1 MKVSNENV
9 GVSDENVG
17 VFNENVGVSNQ
28 TSIVVS
34 NEKMSN
40 LCMIT
45 GTTLCPRS
53 SSSFDFSPK
62 FEKNNPI
69 LFQIRKSRLSISSQY
84 LLTRR
89 SKIKISE
96 KKNYSEN
103 KNLLSF
109 VHKKQL
115 IFRDSQKLSTYS
127 VKPQKKTVL

>member
-1 MKVSNENV
+1 M
-9 GVSDENVG
+9 
-17 VFNENVGVSNQ
+17 
-28 TSIVVS
+28 VS

-53 SSSFDFSPK
+53 SSSLDFSPK

-96 KKNYSEN
+96 KKNYSESR
-103 KNLLSF
+103 NLLSF
-109 VHKKQL
+109 VQKQQL
-115 IFRDSQKLSTYS
+115 IFRIAKIYQLISSNHKNGVIAPPPPHHQPWDIKCLT
-127 VKPQKKTVL
+127 L